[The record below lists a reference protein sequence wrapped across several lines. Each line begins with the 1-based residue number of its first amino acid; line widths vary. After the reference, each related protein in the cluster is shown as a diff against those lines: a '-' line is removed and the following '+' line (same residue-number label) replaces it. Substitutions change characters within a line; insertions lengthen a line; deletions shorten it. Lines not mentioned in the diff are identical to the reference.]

1 MSILNALCVDADEL
15 TGSLVEAGYPVRE
28 RRHDVAGETEAVLA
42 AFEELGVRATFFVPG
57 HFLEGG
63 AHLVRAMAEAGHEV
77 ASHGTQHVRVEALTP
92 AAFRNDV
99 QNSKRTL
106 EDLVGLPVETYKA
119 PIWSITPRCLWAY
132 DELIEA
138 GFRVDHSALPAV
150 TRALGQPPLSMEP
163 FRYADELVV
172 VPVTSIQ
179 ILGRPIPFPG
189 GFYNAWVPFWFH
201 RRVYDRLN
209 RRGLPFNFYFHPF
222 EHSPSE
228 EQRRIYKQS
237 SLFVSLYAAH
247 HGRYARKLAQIR
259 ERYALAPLRDAY
271 TRWLRAPDA

>member
-15 TGSLVEAGYPVRE
+15 TGSLVEAGYSVRE
-28 RRHDVAGETEAVLA
+28 RRHDVAAETEAVLA

-57 HFLEGG
+57 HFLDDG
-63 AHLVRAMAEAGHEV
+63 ARVVRAMAEAGHEV
-77 ASHGTQHVRVEALTP
+77 ASHGTLHTRVEALTP
-92 AAFRNDV
+92 AGFRNDV
-99 QNSKRTL
+99 QNSKRAL
-106 EDLVGLPVETYKA
+106 EDLVSLPVVTYKA
-119 PIWSITPRCLWAY
+119 PLWSITPRCLWAY

-172 VPVTSIQ
+172 VPVTSVR
-179 ILGRPIPFPG
+179 ILGRPVPFPG
-189 GFYNAWVPFWFH
+189 GFYNAWVPFSFH
-201 RRVYDRLN
+201 RRIYDGLN
-209 RRGLPFNFYFHPF
+209 RRGLPFNLYFHPF

-228 EQRRIYKQS
+228 EQARLYKQG

-247 HGRYARKLAQIR
+247 YGRYARKLPKLAS
-259 ERYALAPLRDAY
+259 RYALGPLREAY
-271 TRWLRAPDA
+271 ARWLSDPR